1 MDFEDDLEA
10 LQTAIFETEQ
20 RIKKLEK
27 HKESITKELEESKS
41 DYALAETLRRLER
54 NLDDLH
60 KKLAFLISERD
71 SKNKDMI

>member
-1 MDFEDDLEA
+1 MNFDNDLEA
-10 LQTAIFETEQ
+10 LHAAILETEK

-27 HKESITKELEESKS
+27 HKESVTKELEESKS
-41 DYALAETLRRLER
+41 DALSETLRRLER

-71 SKNKDMI
+71 SKNANM

>member
-1 MDFEDDLEA
+1 MGFENDLEA
-10 LQTAIFETEQ
+10 LRTIILETEQ

-27 HKESITKELEESKS
+27 HKESVTKELEESNS
-41 DYALAETLRRLER
+41 DALIETLRRLER

-71 SKNKDMI
+71 SKNPKK

>member
-1 MDFEDDLEA
+1 MGFENDLEA
-10 LQTAIFETEQ
+10 LQIIILETEQ

-27 HKESITKELEESKS
+27 HKESVTKELEESNS
-41 DYALAETLRRLER
+41 DALTETLRRLER

-71 SKNKDMI
+71 SKNPKK

>member
-1 MDFEDDLEA
+1 MNFENDLEA
-10 LQTAIFETEQ
+10 LQTAISETEQ

-27 HKESITKELEESKS
+27 HKESVTKELEESNS
-41 DYALAETLRRLER
+41 DALAETQRRLER

-60 KKLAFLISERD
+60 KKLAFLILERD

>member
-1 MDFEDDLEA
+1 MDFENDSEA

-27 HKESITKELEESKS
+27 HKESVTQELEESNS
-41 DYALAETLRRLER
+41 DALAETLRRLER

>member
-1 MDFEDDLEA
+1 LDFENDLEA
-10 LQTAIFETEQ
+10 LQTAILETEK

-27 HKESITKELEESKS
+27 HKESVTKELEESKS
-41 DYALAETLRRLER
+41 DALSETLRRLER

-71 SKNKDMI
+71 SKNANM

>member
-1 MDFEDDLEA
+1 MDFENDLEA
-10 LQTAIFETEQ
+10 LQTAISETEQ

-27 HKESITKELEESKS
+27 HKESVTKELEESNS
-41 DYALAETLRRLER
+41 DALAETLRRLER

>member
-1 MDFEDDLEA
+1 LDFENDLEA
-10 LQTAIFETEQ
+10 LQTATFETEQ

-27 HKESITKELEESKS
+27 HKESVTKELEESNS
-41 DYALAETLRRLER
+41 DALAETLRRLER

-60 KKLAFLISERD
+60 KKLSFLISERD

>member
-1 MDFEDDLEA
+1 MDFENDLEA
-10 LQTAIFETEQ
+10 LQTAISETEQ

-27 HKESITKELEESKS
+27 HKESVTKELEESNS
-41 DYALAETLRRLER
+41 DALAETLRRLER

-71 SKNKDMI
+71 SKNKDLI

>member
-1 MDFEDDLEA
+1 LDFEDDLEA
-10 LQTAIFETEQ
+10 LQNAIFDTEQ

-27 HKESITKELEESKS
+27 HKESVTKELEESNS
-41 DYALAETLRRLER
+41 DALAETLRRLER

>member
-1 MDFEDDLEA
+1 MNFENDLEA

-27 HKESITKELEESKS
+27 HKESVTKELEESNS
-41 DYALAETLRRLER
+41 DALAETLRRLER

-71 SKNKDMI
+71 SKNKNMI

>member
-1 MDFEDDLEA
+1 LDFENDLEA

-27 HKESITKELEESKS
+27 HKESVTKELEESNS
-41 DYALAETLRRLER
+41 DALAETLRRLER
-54 NLDDLH
+54 NLDELH

-71 SKNKDMI
+71 SKNKDVI

>member
-1 MDFEDDLEA
+1 MNFENDLEA

-27 HKESITKELEESKS
+27 HKESVTKELEESNS
-41 DYALAETLRRLER
+41 DALAETLRRLER

-60 KKLAFLISERD
+60 KKLVFLISERD